1 MEESLSNIHLVIT
14 AAVSLLCIN
23 IVVKMIA
30 GGGFKRD
37 PVKNSFADSII
48 GSASLLNNH
57 DSVLNRDGVKHS
69 IEGYEKLFNGA
80 RQTVGATTTKESIS
94 LREKEY
100 ATMVNSFYDLVTDFY
115 EWGWGLVRIKSIKST
130 V

>member
-1 MEESLSNIHLVIT
+1 MEDSLSTIYLVIT
-14 AAVSLLCIN
+14 AVVSLLCTN

-48 GSASLLNNH
+48 GSASLLNNQ

-80 RQTVGATTTKESIS
+80 RKTVGATTSKESIS

-115 EWGWGLVRIKSIKST
+115 EWGWGLVSLQSIKDT